1 MMEIIELIKKQI
13 NITLSNIG
21 VSDIEL
27 NFTIET
33 PPKDDLGDFS
43 SNVAFLLTKRLR
55 KSPQEIA
62 QILRDE
68 LDKSSFFEKV
78 DNVNGFLNFFVSPQ
92 IYQRICSKILSN
104 PKTYGRFDIGKGT
117 NIQFEFA
124 SINPTGP
131 ITVAHGRQAV
141 MGDVLANMYEQ
152 AGYVVQREMYLNDA
166 GRQIKLLSFS
176 LWVRYNEILGSKY
189 EIPEDGYRGEYLVDT
204 AKKVLNKYG
213 EKFKDKW
220 DEEAEDI
227 FRKEVLEDMLKNMLE
242 TLGKINVNF
251 DVIFSEQLLF
261 KNKMVEKTL
270 NDLKAKGYV
279 YEKDDALWFKVSN
292 LIDENDK
299 VLIRSKDSMPTYFCD
314 DIAYHYYKYLR
325 GFDTVIDIMGSDHHG
340 HIPRMMA
347 SVKALG
353 FPEDFLKIIL
363 HQFVNVKKG
372 KEIIKMSTRSGEFFT
387 LDDLIQN
394 VGKDAVRYFF
404 AMVDPDT
411 TLNFDIDLA
420 IKKSNENPVYYVQ
433 YAHARIC
440 SIFKEAQ
447 KRGIDYELF
456 LGLEYLKE
464 AEEKLLMREL
474 SLFPNVLTKAVIQN
488 KPNLLT
494 QYLERVASRFHHFYN
509 NLSVLN
515 AENYELI
522 QGRLN
527 LCHATKIVIA
537 RGLSILGVNA
547 PESM

>member
-1 MMEIIELIKKQI
+1 
-13 NITLSNIG
+13 
-21 VSDIEL
+21 
-27 NFTIET
+27 
-33 PPKDDLGDFS
+33 
-43 SNVAFLLTKRLR
+43 
-55 KSPQEIA
+55 
-62 QILRDE
+62 
-68 LDKSSFFEKV
+68 
-78 DNVNGFLNFFVSPQ
+78 
-92 IYQRICSKILSN
+92 
-104 PKTYGRFDIGKGT
+104 
-117 NIQFEFA
+117 
-124 SINPTGP
+124 
-131 ITVAHGRQAV
+131 
-141 MGDVLANMYEQ
+141 
-152 AGYVVQREMYLNDA
+152 
-166 GRQIKLLSFS
+166 
-176 LWVRYNEILGSKY
+176 
-189 EIPEDGYRGEYLVDT
+189 
-204 AKKVLNKYG
+204 
-213 EKFKDKW
+213 
-220 DEEAEDI
+220 
-227 FRKEVLEDMLKNMLE
+227 
-242 TLGKINVNF
+242 
-251 DVIFSEQLLF
+251 
-261 KNKMVEKTL
+261 
-270 NDLKAKGYV
+270 
-279 YEKDDALWFKVSN
+279 
-292 LIDENDK
+292 
-299 VLIRSKDSMPTYFCD
+299 MPTYFCD

-353 FPEDFLKIIL
+353 LPEDFLKIIL

>member
-1 MMEIIELIKKQI
+1 MEIIDLIKNQI
-13 NITLSNIG
+13 NIALLNIG
-21 VSDIEL
+21 VTNIEL

-104 PKTYGRFDIGKGT
+104 PKTYGKFDIGKGA

-141 MGDVLANMYEQ
+141 MGDVLANMYDQ

-166 GRQIKLLSFS
+166 GRQMKLLSYS

-189 EIPEDGYRGEYLVDT
+189 EIPEDGYRGDYLIDT

-213 EKFKDKW
+213 DKFKDKW
-220 DEEAEDI
+220 DEETEDI

-242 TLGKINVNF
+242 TLEKINVNF

-279 YEKDDALWFKVSN
+279 YEKDDAVWFKVSD

-325 GFDTVIDIMGSDHHG
+325 GFDSVIDIMGSDHHG

-347 SVKALG
+347 SIQALG
-353 FPEDFLKIIL
+353 LPEDFLKIIL

-372 KEIIKMSTRSGEFFT
+372 QEIIKMSTRSGEFFT

-447 KRGIDYELF
+447 KRGIEYELF
-456 LGLEYLKE
+456 LGLENLKE
-464 AEEKLLMREL
+464 DEEKLLMREL
-474 SLFPNVLTKAVIQN
+474 SLFTNVLTKAVIQN